1 LVGNIETYLHIN
13 VNSAILL
20 SNVEKISIF
29 SADFHGSP
37 RRKISRKMKSA
48 LIRADTDGHDV
59 DFRDYAN
66 VPNKGRK

>member
-1 LVGNIETYLHIN
+1 
-13 VNSAILL
+13 
-20 SNVEKISIF
+20 
-29 SADFHGSP
+29 
-37 RRKISRKMKSA
+37 MKSA